1 VTHTIQTT
9 SPESGGSAL
18 RRWLIP
24 MLAAVAVLVLVAAT
38 AGTRFG
44 RGTQGGT
51 QGFAAEVDLGPL
63 GALAVHHEGRLKSI
77 DSLASAQ
84 MSLVSGSRRIAG
96 QTPTF
101 TYFDLLFRPEA
112 YEDADII
119 YVKNKP
125 VRAQISEVLLEADP
139 SLTERLAVFMESG
152 LISPMLLTQPA
163 LGPLID
169 RLQADLIRTEK
180 VVNALNA
187 AMGTR
192 APRRL
197 LSLLRPVPPADGD
210 VDKQWHG
217 FEELMPAPGPDG
229 GLVLVPIAGLDASK
243 QQQIA
248 SHWADLVN
256 GWSREDAT
264 AVNASIVAMA
274 EAIRGISPETY
285 PSPSRLRLESW
296 YFAVDN
302 MSWVWLVYM
311 FATLPLLMWAVFRW
325 PMALRLGISLFAVGF
340 LLQTAAVG
348 IRWYISARW
357 PNSNMFEAVTTA
369 SWFGACA
376 AVVLE
381 ILVRG
386 SIMRGLF
393 LLTAA
398 FSSLVALMAAHFLP
412 AYLNP
417 SISNMMPVL
426 NDVWLYI
433 HTNVIIFSYC
443 LIFMAA
449 ISAILYLGWR
459 FIGGGPDFARVGGA
473 GSLMMPTRQAAVATS
488 AGVVMLAREPDE
500 SSLAMIGG
508 GATGVAGGDL
518 GSGGG
523 SIRRVSPGEV
533 FDGVTMVLMELSFI
547 LLWAGIVMGAIWADH
562 SWGRPWGWDPKEVF
576 ALNTFI
582 VFAVLVHVRLKAKDK
597 GLWTAIL
604 AVIGAGVMLFNWIV
618 INFVISG
625 LHSYA

>member
-1 VTHTIQTT
+1 MSHTAQ
-9 SPESGGSAL
+9 SSVGSDGQGAL
-18 RRWLIP
+18 RRWLVP
-24 MLAAVAVLVLVAAT
+24 LLLAALVLGLVVAT
-38 AGTRFG
+38 AGSRFG

-125 VRAQISEVLLEADP
+125 VRAQFSEVLLQADP
-139 SLTERLAVFMESG
+139 SLKERLAIFMETG
-152 LISPMLLTQPA
+152 LISPALLTQPA

-180 VVNALNA
+180 VVGALNA

-197 LSLLRPVPPADGD
+197 LALLRAVPPADGEAE
-210 VDKQWHG
+210 KQWHG
-217 FEELMPAPGPDG
+217 FEELMPVPGPDG
-229 GLVLVPIAGLDASK
+229 SLALAPIPGLDPSK

-256 GWSREDAT
+256 GWSREDAV
-264 AVNASIVAMA
+264 AVNASIAGLA
-274 EAIRGISPETY
+274 DSLRGISPETY
-285 PSPSRLRLESW
+285 PSPGRLRLESW

-381 ILVRG
+381 LLIRG

-393 LLTAA
+393 LLTASFA
-398 FSSLVALMAAHFLP
+398 SLVALMAAHFLP

-449 ISAILYLGWR
+449 ISALLYLGWR

-488 AGVVMLAREPDE
+488 AGVMMLEREPE
-500 SSLAMIGG
+500 GSSLAMVGG
-508 GATGVAGGDL
+508 GT
-518 GSGGG
+518 GGG
-523 SIRRVSPGEV
+523 PGAAAGAVRRVSPGEV

-582 VFAVLVHVRLKAKDK
+582 VFAVLVHVRIKAKDK